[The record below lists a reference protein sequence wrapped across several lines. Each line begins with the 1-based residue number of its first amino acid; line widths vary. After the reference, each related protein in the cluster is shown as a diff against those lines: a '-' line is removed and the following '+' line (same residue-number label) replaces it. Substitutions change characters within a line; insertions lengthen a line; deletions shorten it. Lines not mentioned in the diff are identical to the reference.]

1 MIILHRSFNPINKGT
16 MTEQEFMER
25 MKRANSKVKDGMVA
39 QVIDMLPEDR
49 ELASIKLNP

>member
-1 MIILHRSFNPINKGT
+1 

-49 ELASIKLNP
+49 ELAAIKLNPIKRQNHV